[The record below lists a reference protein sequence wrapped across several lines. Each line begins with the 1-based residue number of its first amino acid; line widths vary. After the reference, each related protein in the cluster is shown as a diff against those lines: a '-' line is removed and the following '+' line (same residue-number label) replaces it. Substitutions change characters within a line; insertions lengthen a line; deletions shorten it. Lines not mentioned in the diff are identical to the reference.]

1 MRKLLLVVAAVA
13 ALSVALPAQD
23 KGGKGGGK
31 GKAANP
37 PPQNLQILTPE
48 NFRPLM
54 TVFVESLGVANEGG
68 CMYCHVQGQMALDDK
83 PPKKTARA
91 MIAMVREL
99 NEKNFE
105 GQQRVTC
112 YTCHRG
118 SPKPATQP

>member
-1 MRKLLLVVAAVA
+1 MRKLLLVAATA
-13 ALSVALPAQD
+13 TALSVALPAQD

-31 GKAANP
+31 GKAAP

-54 TVFVESLGVANEGG
+54 TVFVESLGVVNEGG

-83 PPKKTARA
+83 PQKKTARA

-99 NEKNFE
+99 NEKTFGGE
-105 GQQRVTC
+105 QKVTC